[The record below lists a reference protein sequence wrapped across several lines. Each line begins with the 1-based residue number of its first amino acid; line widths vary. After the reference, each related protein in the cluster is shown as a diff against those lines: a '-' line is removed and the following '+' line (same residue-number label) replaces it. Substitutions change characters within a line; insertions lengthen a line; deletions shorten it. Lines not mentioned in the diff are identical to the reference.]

1 MDKSGTNK
9 VHNLTQGSEA
19 VEPSVVIEPQE
30 KPAASSL
37 AYPSIQEEAKQI
49 TPSINGYPELG
60 ETLAPE
66 KNKAAITETV
76 QNPDQPKDR
85 KKAMVRFRS

>member
-19 VEPSVVIEPQE
+19 VEPSVNEPPE
-30 KPAASSL
+30 KPSASSL
-37 AYPSIQEEAKQI
+37 AKPEGGANQVN
-49 TPSINGYPELG
+49 PSINGYPELG

-66 KNKAAITETV
+66 KTKAAITETV
-76 QNPDQPKDR
+76 QNPGQQKDR

>member
-1 MDKSGTNK
+1 MDKSGNNK

-19 VEPSVVIEPQE
+19 VEPSVIEPQE
-30 KPAASSL
+30 KPAASSI
-37 AYPSIQEEAKQI
+37 AKPEEAKQI
-49 TPSINGYPELG
+49 NPSINGYPELG

>member
-19 VEPSVVIEPQE
+19 VEPSVYEPQE

-37 AYPSIQEEAKQI
+37 ANPEESKQI
-49 TPSINGYPELG
+49 NPSINGYPELG